1 LFHATIMAWRPVGCA
16 FVISDDRLQRYAELI
31 VKIGANVA
39 PGQLVVV
46 RGLPEHAPLLRA
58 IARASYAVGAR
69 YVDPYYTDDHF
80 RHALISEGPEET
92 WTWTPHWLTDRLD
105 TVTAERGAHISISGD
120 PTPGL
125 FDDLDPA
132 KVGKARAVDLARSH
146 LNMVGGGDVNWTIAA
161 WPTAGWAQA
170 IFGEPDMDRLW
181 DAIAHTVR
189 LDDDDP
195 VAAWREHMDRLDA
208 RAAGLNG
215 RRFDAIRFRGPGT
228 DLTVGLLPDADW
240 EAARAETTWGREHIP
255 NMPTEEVY
263 TCPDYRRVDGVVT
276 STKPLNLLG
285 GPVVRD
291 LRMRFEGGRAVEVD
305 ASSGAEAVQAH
316 MASDEGATRLGEIA
330 LVDGSSRVGQTGI
343 LFLNTLF
350 DENATCHIAYGDA
363 VVHGVQGG
371 EALSDEDKLARGINV
386 STIHTD
392 FMIGGP
398 EVDVDGVERGG
409 AEVPIIRDDVWQLG

>member
-1 LFHATIMAWRPVGCA
+1 MEPGRVPAVDSGA
-16 FVISDDRLQRYAELI
+16 LQRYAEL
-31 VKIGANVA
+31 VVRVGANVA
-39 PGQLVVV
+39 PGQLVAV
-46 RGLPEHAPLLRA
+46 RGFPEHAPLMRA
-58 IARASYAVGAR
+58 IAREAYVAGVR
-69 YVDPYYTDDHF
+69 YVDPYYIDDHF
-80 RHALISEGPEET
+80 RHALIELGPEDA
-92 WTWTPHWLTDRLD
+92 WTWTPPWLTDRLD
-105 TVTAERGAHISISGD
+105 RITAERGAHISLTGD

-132 KVGKARAVDLARSH
+132 KVGGARALDLSRSH
-146 LNMVGGGDVNWTIAA
+146 LHMVGSGEVNWTIAA
-161 WPTAGWAQA
+161 WPTEGWAQE
-170 IFGEPDMDRLW
+170 IFGEPDVERLW
-181 DAIAHTVR
+181 QAIAHTVR

-208 RAAGLNG
+208 RASGLNE
-215 RRFDAIRFRGPGT
+215 RRFEAIRFSGPGT

-240 EAARAETTWGREHIP
+240 EAARADTTWGREHIP

-263 TCPDYRRVDGVVT
+263 TCPDWRRVEGTVT
-276 STKPLNLLG
+276 ATKPLNLVG

-291 LRMRFEGGRAVEVD
+291 LRIRFEAGRAVEVD
-305 ASSGAEAVQAH
+305 ASSGAEAVRAH
-316 MASDEGATRLGEIA
+316 MESDEGATRLGEIA

-363 VVHGVQGG
+363 VVHGVEGG
-371 EALSDEDKLARGINV
+371 EALSDDEKLSRGINV

-398 EVDVDGVERGG
+398 EVDVDGLEAGG
-409 AEVPIIRDDVWQLG
+409 AEVPIIRDDDWRLT

>member
-1 LFHATIMAWRPVGCA
+1 VSSTERI
-16 FVISDDRLQRYAELI
+16 DRYAEL
-31 VKIGANVA
+31 VVRVGANVA

-46 RGLPEHAPLLRA
+46 RGFPEHAELMRA
-58 IARASYAVGAR
+58 IARAAYDAGAR
-69 YVDPYYTDDHF
+69 YVDPYYVDDHF
-80 RHALISEGPEET
+80 RHALIERGPEDS
-92 WTWTPHWLTDRLD
+92 WDWAPPWLVDRLEQ
-105 TVTAERGAHISISGD
+105 VTAEKGAHIAITGD

-125 FDDLDPA
+125 FDDLDA
-132 KVGKARAVDLARSH
+132 ATVGRARSLDLARAH
-146 LNMVGGGDVNWTIAA
+146 LTMVGAGDVNWTIAA
-161 WPTAGWAQA
+161 WPTEGWAQG
-170 IFGEPDMDRLW
+170 IFGDPDVGRLW

-189 LDDDDP
+189 LDEDDP
-195 VAAWREHMDRLDA
+195 VAAWRTHMDALAA
-208 RAAGLNG
+208 RATALNE

-263 TCPDYRRVDGVVT
+263 TCPDYRRVDGTVT
-276 STKPLNLLG
+276 STKPLNLVG

-291 LRMRFEGGRAVEVD
+291 LRVRFEGGRAVEVD
-305 ASSGAEAVQAH
+305 ASSGGEAVRAQMDSDDGA
-316 MASDEGATRLGEIA
+316 ASLGEIA
-330 LVDGSSRVGQTGI
+330 LVDGSSRVGDTGI

-363 VVHGVQGG
+363 VVHGVEGG
-371 EALSDEDKLARGINV
+371 ETLSDEEKRARGINV

-398 EVDVDGVERGG
+398 GVAVDGLDRDGN
-409 AEVPIIRDDVWQLG
+409 EVPVIRDDVWQL